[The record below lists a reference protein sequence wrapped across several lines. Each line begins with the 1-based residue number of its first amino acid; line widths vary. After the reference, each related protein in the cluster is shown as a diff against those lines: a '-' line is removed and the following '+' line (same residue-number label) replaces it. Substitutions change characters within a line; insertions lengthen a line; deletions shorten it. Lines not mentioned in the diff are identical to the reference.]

1 MHLRYERRDTEE
13 KNIITKPQ
21 EAVIFG
27 SFAVDAIFRWV
38 NDGRPLDT
46 LQIFALAAAREI
58 GMCGH

>member
-1 MHLRYERRDTEE
+1 MHLRYERRDIEE
-13 KNIITKPQ
+13 KNIITKLHY
-21 EAVIFG
+21 AVIFG
-27 SFAVDAIFRWV
+27 SFAVDAIFRRV